1 MKRLAIL
8 SGAGVSKESGINT
21 FRDSNG
27 LWEQYPVEEVASIE
41 GWYKNPQLMLRF
53 YNMRRKDLQS
63 REPNKAHKIIA
74 ELEKHFKIDV
84 ITQNVD
90 NLHERAGST
99 NIIHLHGELTKARG
113 EHSEYPVYDIGYEDI
128 NWGDKTPSGE
138 QLRPHIVWF
147 GEAVPMIEKAAKI
160 IEDCDILLV
169 IGTSLNVYPAAGLIH
184 YIKNGTPIYLIDPNP
199 IKVNYKQ
206 YTQIEE
212 VATKGM
218 EIFKEIVLKENGIG

>member
-74 ELEKHFKIDV
+74 ELEKYFKIDV

-199 IKVNYKQ
+199 IIVNYKQ

>member
-1 MKRLAIL
+1 
-8 SGAGVSKESGINT
+8 
-21 FRDSNG
+21 
-27 LWEQYPVEEVASIE
+27 
-41 GWYKNPQLMLRF
+41 
-53 YNMRRKDLQS
+53 
-63 REPNKAHKIIA
+63 
-74 ELEKHFKIDV
+74 
-84 ITQNVD
+84 
-90 NLHERAGST
+90 
-99 NIIHLHGELTKARG
+99 
-113 EHSEYPVYDIGYEDI
+113 
-128 NWGDKTPSGE
+128 
-138 QLRPHIVWF
+138 VWF

-218 EIFKEIVLKENGIG
+218 EIFKELVLKENGIW

>member
-74 ELEKHFKIDV
+74 ELEKYFKIDV

-113 EHSEYPVYDIGYEDI
+113 ELSEYPVYDIGYEDI

-184 YIKNGTPIYLIDPNP
+184 YIKNGTPI
-199 IKVNYKQ
+199 
-206 YTQIEE
+206 
-212 VATKGM
+212 
-218 EIFKEIVLKENGIG
+218 